1 MKNKLT
7 LFIVMALVC
16 ISGYSFGQR
25 RTTKASYGTALGLR
39 VDFGEGRSLV
49 GPNIKHFFNANS
61 AIDASVLFVDGLTTL
76 EADYQYN
83 APIAGAPGLKWYVG
97 VGPEILF
104 WKGDTGFAIR
114 PDVGLDF
121 TIPSTPLNL
130 AFDWRP
136 RFLLSPTS
144 DTDAGRFGFGVRYAF

>member
-1 MKNKLT
+1 MNKKFT
-7 LFIVMALVC
+7 LVIIAALVC
-16 ISGYSFGQR
+16 LSTYSFGQR
-25 RTTKASYGTALGLR
+25 RAAGNSYKTAVGLR

-49 GPNIKHFFNANS
+49 GPNIKHFFTANS

-83 APIAGAPGLKWYVG
+83 APIAGAPGLNWYVG
-97 VGPEILF
+97 VGPEVLF

-114 PDVGLDF
+114 PSAGLDF

-130 AFDWRP
+130 GFDWRP

-144 DTDAGRFGFGVRYAF
+144 DTDAGRFGFALRYAF